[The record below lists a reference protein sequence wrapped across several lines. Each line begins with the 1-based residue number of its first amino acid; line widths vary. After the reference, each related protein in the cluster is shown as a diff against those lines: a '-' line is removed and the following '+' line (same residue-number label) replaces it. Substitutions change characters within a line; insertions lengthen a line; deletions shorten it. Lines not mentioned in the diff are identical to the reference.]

1 MVQREIG
8 GAKVS
13 SMIISKLKNIMSD
26 RHAAEKLFNELL
38 ADYRAEILPKVLAGW
53 TETSEREK
61 GHITRMNKVGL
72 TDCAEATVKIWE
84 ESHELQVKYSGTQV
98 LVRSAC
104 KSFHSRQA
112 GCSSQFRAYLRSKD
126 IDKLPLAAFRGNRFN
141 ILFHVSLN
149 FLCYLT

>member
-38 ADYRAEILPKVLAGW
+38 ADYRAEILPEVLAGW

-61 GHITRMNKVGL
+61 GHITRMNNFFCGLDLLIVPRLLLKFGKKVMNY
-72 TDCAEATVKIWE
+72 K
-84 ESHELQVKYSGTQV
+84 
-98 LVRSAC
+98 
-104 KSFHSRQA
+104 
-112 GCSSQFRAYLRSKD
+112 
-126 IDKLPLAAFRGNRFN
+126 
-141 ILFHVSLN
+141 
-149 FLCYLT
+149 